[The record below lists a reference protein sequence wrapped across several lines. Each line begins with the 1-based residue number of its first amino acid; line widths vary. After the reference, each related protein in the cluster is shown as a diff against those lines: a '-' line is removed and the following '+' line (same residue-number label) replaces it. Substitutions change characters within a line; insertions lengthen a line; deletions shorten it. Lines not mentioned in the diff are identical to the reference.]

1 MQRMMAVLLSA
12 VLVVG
17 MVSNAAPMTVLAKED
32 TDSFENTGNEYQ
44 ESVSGNEAET
54 AEGDVTQDGA
64 TPEEGTE
71 AEPAE
76 ESSPKSEAGDG
87 TGEEPS
93 EAGDGTGE
101 ELPEANAGT
110 GAEPSEDESGNDAET
125 VGGETATEFVQDGA
139 EQVTAEG
146 QNDEAMTAVVP
157 GTITSDQKWGGQT
170 LSPGTYTINSGVTV
184 TIAGRLDIG
193 NGEVII
199 NGGGRLVR
207 DTGYTGGDKDLGGKA
222 ASLLYVNGG
231 TLTLENV
238 TVDGA
243 SVTSYGQAIYVESGT
258 VNLQG
263 GAVIQ
268 NNKNMNTKTTGV
280 YAGGGIYC
288 KGTLNV
294 NGGTIRNCC
303 TLETGS
309 EYTHAGGGIYL
320 KGTCNMTAGSIT
332 GNTGSNGGGIY
343 LASDGATLNLT
354 GGSISNNTAAKN
366 GNGIYYS
373 TAVQAISRL
382 SIGGDANV
390 EDVIYLDNT
399 KGELAPAITSALKH
413 PIRLACSS
421 REEGK
426 ILAEGG
432 AGYTLTD
439 ADAGQIS
446 MADTNL
452 HSKLN
457 DVNNTV
463 VLRVRHEHGVS
474 GGSDTKKVFTELQR
488 DAAALSSGSY
498 YLAGD
503 TTLDAPLAIPNGAV
517 VDLCLN
523 GRKLEWSGSGEVS
536 MIVVEEG
543 GTLNLCDCNGSH
555 GSHTFAS
562 PATGQSVTVEGG
574 IITRSTPV
582 DAIGSGMRVKGGGTC
597 NFYGGSVAGISDT
610 GSEGISGS
618 HGAVRVEGVFHM
630 YGGAVTHNRSGCGGG
645 VNVCSMEGKD
655 AFFYFHGGS
664 IAHNYADYADGGG
677 ICLNGRC
684 SFVMEGGEIKNNRAK
699 SGGGG
704 IECYGDGDSAERVSL
719 SGGTITGNTTGGDVG
734 GGIKCGD
741 VSRPLTVSGSVRITG
756 NTNASGKE
764 SNLYL
769 CDGKTL
775 SVDGGFSSGA
785 VIGVTTE
792 SAPTSG
798 NPVSITGNN
807 TAKHTA
813 HFTSDIPAFSIA
825 DGTGHQVWL
834 TYQSDADKV
843 AEAWQVVILA
853 LTEFTATNETTQQD
867 VQAMFDEAF
876 KEAGITDVTVT
887 VVYISKTEAT
897 ASKEGWIG
905 GQVNLECGNEKK
917 FLSISRPIPI
927 LQIPGTEEVAAAK
940 AVVEAALAKFTATND
955 TTEQDVQDV
964 IDAALRNAG
973 ITDVTAT
980 VGNVTKRDATT
991 DSEGILKGDI
1001 TLACKEA
1008 SDGVA
1013 IDKEIAKL
1021 PRTTMS
1027 YTLNVTI
1034 EGYEGSDP
1042 AVLGA
1047 VTLKR
1052 LYPTEEE
1059 WTPVP
1064 SMEGNRITCTVEV
1077 PNTGTYQWNLG
1088 GTPFG
1093 YQRAENGEGVSSSSN
1108 RTFYSVFFQNG
1119 SDTYATKYVSKTNF
1133 LNFPNKVTAP
1143 PAPTREGYTFAGW
1156 VTEEDGSDA
1165 FDFDSAITGVTTV
1178 YASWTK
1184 KAEPHTCSLS
1194 PVPKAEPDCTTAG
1207 KEAHYHCAGCGK
1219 NYEDAKGTRLIADL
1233 DSWGNIAALG
1243 HDYGT
1248 EWKSDEE
1255 SHWHVCS
1262 RCSAKA
1268 GVSAHA
1274 EDGGTVTKEPTET
1287 ETGIRT
1293 YCCSVCRKE
1302 LRTETIPATGEE
1314 PGAGTVTPEVKPG
1327 ANAPATSIST
1337 PAAELK
1343 DVLLTEEEKQQVK
1356 DGTDVRIVL
1365 EVQDA
1370 GGSVPG
1376 ADKAAVEAALG
1387 SGAPAQGFV
1396 VGQYLN
1402 VDLYKLVGDD
1412 RTDIRET
1419 AKKLRIVLTVPDGLK
1434 NTDGNRARAFAVVRV
1449 HDGKAELLTDLDDSA
1464 GTITIETDR
1473 FSTYTI
1479 VYKDSSN
1486 GGNEGG
1492 GSGGNEGSGSGD
1504 GGNTPA
1510 KGPVRDNEPKTG
1522 DAVPLELYA
1531 TLAMV
1536 FGLAYLLLYFTDP
1549 QKGMTEETKKELVS
1563 RLVAW
1568 AKQGGRLRRAL
1579 ALAAIFVLL
1588 VYYHGTKKM
1597 ACGMGEGTRAGCDGR
1612 R

>member
-54 AEGDVTQDGA
+54 AE
-64 TPEEGTE
+64 
-71 AEPAE
+71 

-87 TGEEPS
+87 TGEEPP

-110 GAEPSEDESGNDAET
+110 GAEPSEGASGNDAET
-125 VGGETATEFVQDGA
+125 VGGETATEFVQEGA

-157 GTITSDQKWGGQT
+157 GTVTSDQTWGGQT

-207 DTGYTGGDKDLGGKA
+207 DAGYTGGDKDLGGKA

-231 TLTLENV
+231 TLTLENI

-382 SIGGDANV
+382 FIGGDANV

-452 HSKLN
+452 HSKLD

-555 GSHTFAS
+555 GSHTFTS

-664 IAHNYADYADGGG
+664 IAHNYADYNDGGG

-704 IECYGDGDSAERVSL
+704 IECYGDGDSADRVSL

-843 AEAWQVVILA
+843 VE
-853 LTEFTATNETTQQD
+853 
-867 VQAMFDEAF
+867 
-876 KEAGITDVTVT
+876 
-887 VVYISKTEAT
+887 
-897 ASKEGWIG
+897 
-905 GQVNLECGNEKK
+905 
-917 FLSISRPIPI
+917 
-927 LQIPGTEEVAAAK
+927 AK
-940 AVVEAALAKFTATND
+940 AVVEAALEKFTATND
-955 TTEQDVQDV
+955 TTEQDVQDI
-964 IDAALRNAG
+964 IDAALHNAG

-1549 QKGMTEETKKELVS
+1549 PKGMTEETKKELVS